1 MNEEEKKAIERCK
14 ELTKESH
21 SCWIGISNQEAIE
34 TILKLI
40 KKKDLEITA
49 LKMEHENDVKIIDEL
64 VKHSN

>member
-34 TILKLI
+34 TVLNLI
-40 KKKDLEITA
+40 KKKDSEITA